1 MCSPFLVKC
10 NVICTLARS
19 MNFLQYLGT
28 SRMWFGK
35 KVRNLL
41 GFVLAGIATSISAVV
56 IHYVIKVL
64 NNLSNIYQHI
74 AAYRF
79 HLYLRLLF
87 NSILIHQEIYS
98 HYLTSSSLPFDKCIR
113 VKRAD
118 TQKYHLHSC
127 RLAFQR
133 CIICSLIFMQQLSKL
148 YCLQKEKFLQI
159 YIFYLEKIFSVLL

>member
-1 MCSPFLVKC
+1 MYTGQVNELSPVSWHVK
-10 NVICTLARS
+10 NVIWEKSTKPTRFCTRGYSNKYFSCCYSLC
-19 MNFLQYLGT
+19 NQGIEKFVEYLPT
-28 SRMWFGK
+28 YCSK
-35 KVRNLL
+35 
-41 GFVLAGIATSISAVV
+41 I
-56 IHYVIKVL
+56 
-64 NNLSNIYQHI
+64 
-74 AAYRF
+74 YRF

-87 NSILIHQEIYS
+87 NSILIHQEIYN

-159 YIFYLEKIFSVLL
+159 YIFYLEKIFSLLL